1 MSLPSPPVPMPVR
14 GKLNPNYVGCGSQTA
29 PTSKKL
35 SSGLHFSPEA
45 LKTPGTAQGTD
56 VHSEG
61 PDRSVGERPAINPLS
76 RLARVSQKPDAV
88 FQNFWP
94 SQRNRVRDAPHT
106 RCRYRRV
113 FSGKGRANS
122 LSQAPNR
129 NRLSCYVRTAA
140 GFAQGVGPCL
150 SQAKGV

>member
-1 MSLPSPPVPMPVR
+1 MPLPSPPVSLLVR
-14 GKLNPNYVGCGSQTA
+14 RKLNPNYVVRGSQTA

-56 VHSEG
+56 VHQEG

-88 FQNFWP
+88 FQT
-94 SQRNRVRDAPHT
+94 SSRRRETAYEKLHT
-106 RCRYRRV
+106 HV
-113 FSGKGRANS
+113 ADI
-122 LSQAPNR
+122 
-129 NRLSCYVRTAA
+129 A
-140 GFAQGVGPCL
+140 GFFRGGAGQL
-150 SQAKGV
+150 SRPTA

>member
-1 MSLPSPPVPMPVR
+1 MPLPSPPVSLLVR
-14 GKLNPNYVGCGSQTA
+14 RKLNPNYLVCGSQTA

-56 VHSEG
+56 VHQEG
-61 PDRSVGERPAINPLS
+61 TDRSVGERPATNRLS

-88 FQNFWP
+88 FP
-94 SQRNRVRDAPHT
+94 GV
-106 RCRYRRV
+106 
-113 FSGKGRANS
+113 GRANS

-129 NRLSCYVRTAA
+129 NRLSWYALTAA